1 MSNQTKQTAKA
12 AGKSAPSPN
21 KSKEDKVLTELRNK
35 LLNLHEENRILREN
49 ALHYKNV
56 NPNQMK
62 QEQPAAT
69 ENQDGFRVL
78 HDNLFSKH
86 NIDTSKNPQQ
96 WATIIPELQMAQ
108 CERASMILT
117 TYDERTS
124 RSRNLR
130 EFMET
135 VFDSYTEQD
144 RIFNDHKPTRDSHIS
159 KFTEIINLLYGF
171 EMADKGLDD
180 KIDLLLRLSPGID
193 ENDLSSV
200 VYDRPITIDK
210 VTIDFRRVNG

>member
-1 MSNQTKQTAKA
+1 
-12 AGKSAPSPN
+12 
-21 KSKEDKVLTELRNK
+21 
-35 LLNLHEENRILREN
+35 
-49 ALHYKNV
+49 
-56 NPNQMK
+56 
-62 QEQPAAT
+62 
-69 ENQDGFRVL
+69 
-78 HDNLFSKH
+78 
-86 NIDTSKNPQQ
+86 
-96 WATIIPELQMAQ
+96 MAQ